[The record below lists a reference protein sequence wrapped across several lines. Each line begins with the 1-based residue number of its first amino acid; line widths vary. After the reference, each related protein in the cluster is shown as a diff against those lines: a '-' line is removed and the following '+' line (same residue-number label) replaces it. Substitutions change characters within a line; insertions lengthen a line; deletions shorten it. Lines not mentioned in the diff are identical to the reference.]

1 MITAVATQDE
11 VVAKIL
17 ATPRPGEETILA
29 FYEHRLGVICTAP
42 RLMLLPLDD
51 HLVHRGDG
59 VFETLR
65 FEDGCI
71 YQLDAH
77 LARLERSCTA
87 IGLIPPEP
95 LPVVRERI
103 LDVCRAAG
111 EPHGHVFVL
120 VGRGPGGFTLDP
132 RECPCSSLYIVVRRF
147 TPKPERFWEEG
158 VQAWRVSIPPK
169 PSWLAGIKSVN
180 YLPNVLMKMEAV
192 AHGAEYPLCFDEEGN
207 LAEGATENVA
217 IVDAAGHLVIP
228 ELKHALLGTTL
239 KRTMA
244 LVEGEIPVVVRSV
257 PESELF
263 TAREVLLLG
272 TSIDAVAVVRYNDTP
287 VGGGA
292 PGPVAQRLRM
302 LLQADRR
309 AHATAIHCPS

>member
-1 MITAVATQDE
+1 MTTPVASRDE
-11 VVAKIL
+11 VVARIL

-29 FYEHRLGVICTAP
+29 FYEHRLGVICTDP
-42 RLMLLPLDD
+42 RLMLMPMDD

-77 LARLERSCTA
+77 LARLERSCAA
-87 IGLIPPEP
+87 IGLVPPEP
-95 LPVVRERI
+95 LTVVRGRI

-111 EPHGHVFVL
+111 EPCGHVFVL
-120 VGRGPGGFTLDP
+120 VGRGPGGFSLDP
-132 RECPCSSLYIVVRRF
+132 RECPRASLYVVVRRF

-158 VQAWRVSIPPK
+158 VHAWRVSIPPK

-192 AHGAEYPLCFDEEGN
+192 AHGAEYPLCFDEDGN

-217 IVDAAGHLVIP
+217 LVDAAGHLVIP

-239 KRTMA
+239 KRVMT
-244 LVEGEIPVVVRSV
+244 LVEGQMPVVVRPV
-257 PESELF
+257 PEAELF
-263 TAREVLLLG
+263 SAREVLLLG

-292 PGPVAQRLRM
+292 PGPVAQRLRT

-309 AHATAIHCPS
+309 AHATPLHCPS